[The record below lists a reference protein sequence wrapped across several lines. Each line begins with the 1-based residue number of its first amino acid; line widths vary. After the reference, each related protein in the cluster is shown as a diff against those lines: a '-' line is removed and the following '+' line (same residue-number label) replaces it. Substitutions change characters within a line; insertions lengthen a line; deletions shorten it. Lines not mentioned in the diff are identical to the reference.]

1 MTKYRIVDAHCD
13 TLYGIVLEG
22 KAPEDCTVR
31 PENLRRGGVSLQTF
45 AMFAGAQGR
54 EGHPYENAVAMLASS
69 ERIGVPM
76 LKGALPENLPDAPHG
91 VFSIEGGEVLE
102 GKLSRLHEF
111 DASCRV
117 RMIALTWNNE
127 NEIGYPAVLGD
138 GGHLKPFGLE
148 LLSEMDAL
156 GILADVSHL
165 NVAGFWDCA
174 ERTKLPIIA
183 SHSNLRT
190 LCDVRRNLYPDQVRA
205 IIEKKGFI
213 GINFYSAFL
222 AKDRDATLDDV
233 LRHIDGIAELGGIDV
248 LGFGSDFDGI
258 DASPEGLS
266 SPDDF
271 PKLMALLEDH
281 GYTEAQL
288 RGIAGENLFRV
299 LKAAKD
305 HRT

>member
-1 MTKYRIVDAHCD
+1 MTKYRIADAHCD
-13 TLYGIVLEG
+13 TLYGIATEG
-22 KAPEDCTVR
+22 KAPEGCTVR
-31 PENLRRGGVSLQTF
+31 AENLERGGVSLQTF
-45 AMFAGAQGR
+45 AMFAGAGGPN
-54 EGHPYENAVAMLASS
+54 GHPYEKATAMLAAS
-69 ERIGVPM
+69 ERSGIPM
-76 LKGALPENLPDAPHG
+76 LKGALPEHLPDAPHG
-91 VFSIEGGEVLE
+91 VFSIEGGEILE
-102 GKLSRLHEF
+102 GKLARLYEF

-127 NEIGYPAVLGD
+127 NEIGYPAALGD
-138 GGHLKPFGLE
+138 GGHLKPFGME

-165 NVAGFWDCA
+165 NIAGFWDCV
-174 ERTKLPIIA
+174 ERTKLPILA

-222 AKDRDATLDDV
+222 AKDREATLDDV

-248 LGFGSDFDGI
+248 LGFGSDFDGV

-271 PKLMALLEDH
+271 PKLMALLENH
-281 GYTEAQL
+281 GYTEPQL

-299 LKAAKD
+299 LKAAEGE
-305 HRT
+305 RR